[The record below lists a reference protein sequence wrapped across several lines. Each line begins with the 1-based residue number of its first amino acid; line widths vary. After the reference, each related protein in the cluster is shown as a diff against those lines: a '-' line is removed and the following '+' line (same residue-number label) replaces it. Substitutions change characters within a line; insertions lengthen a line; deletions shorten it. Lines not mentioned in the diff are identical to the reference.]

1 MVRTAVPI
9 NNILGVL
16 SQFVGVEAIN
26 FFELV
31 NFIILV
37 IHPNNMRKKSF
48 NHGMGK
54 LMNKGY
60 SKQSAFNVMRR
71 LATKNRRYNQYKTVS
86 VPSWVRYL
94 FALIMEFIL
103 FAYKVPS
110 KEEVQIMLIR
120 TIIPLSDATKPL
132 AGFVTII
139 AIIMQVAS
147 LLLIY
152 DLLAKLFNAFRRKFD
167 I

>member
-1 MVRTAVPI
+1 
-9 NNILGVL
+9 
-16 SQFVGVEAIN
+16 
-26 FFELV
+26 
-31 NFIILV
+31 
-37 IHPNNMRKKSF
+37 MRKRSF
-48 NHGMGK
+48 NRGMGK

-60 SKQSAFNVMRR
+60 SKQSAFNIMKG
-71 LATKNRRYNQYKTVS
+71 LATKNRNHNRYETIR

-94 FALIMEFIL
+94 FAIIIEFIL

-110 KEEVQIMLIR
+110 KEDVQIMLIQ

-132 AGFVTII
+132 AGFVTVL
-139 AIIMQVAS
+139 ALIMQIAS

-152 DLLAKLFNAFRRKFD
+152 DLLIKLFNALRKKFN